1 MFVGLAAA
9 SPTFQPP
16 LFDLEHRVIIK
27 PRPGLS
33 NKAFQAT
40 GVQVQ
45 DLRSEP
51 PAAAGT
57 LASGVDPLLLR
68 HLEPG
73 ASMEQTL
80 LELNSSEG
88 GCQRGHLMPAC

>member
-1 MFVGLAAA
+1 
-9 SPTFQPP
+9 
-16 LFDLEHRVIIK
+16 LEHRVIIK

-33 NKAFQAT
+33 NKAVQAT

-45 DLRSEP
+45 DLRSDP

-80 LELNSSEG
+80 LELNSSDG
-88 GCQRGHLMPAC
+88 GCQRGHSMPAC